1 MVLLIGYLV
10 IINIIGFLA
19 MGIDKTRAQQH
30 QWRIP
35 ERTLF
40 VLALFG
46 GSLGTW
52 CGMYLFHHKT
62 KHWYFVIGMS
72 TILILDVILL
82 VMYILRYG
90 G

>member
-1 MVLLIGYLV
+1 MVLFIGYLV

-46 GSLGTW
+46 GSFGTW
-52 CGMYLFHHKT
+52 CGMYLFRHKT

-82 VMYILRYG
+82 VMYILR
-90 G
+90 